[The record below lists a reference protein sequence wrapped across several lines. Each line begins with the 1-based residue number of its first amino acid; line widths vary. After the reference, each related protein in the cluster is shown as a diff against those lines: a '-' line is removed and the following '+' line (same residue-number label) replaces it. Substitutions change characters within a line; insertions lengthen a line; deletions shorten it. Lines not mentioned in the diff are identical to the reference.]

1 MKKEEFGMS
10 NEKTCIDCSH
20 CKVAKE
26 SVVKNMICF
35 CDTAASKKHAD
46 HYWRNK
52 LPCKNFDD
60 MSA

>member
-1 MKKEEFGMS
+1 MEHEE
-10 NEKTCIDCSH
+10 EKTCFDCFH

-26 SVVKNMICF
+26 SVVNGLTCF
-35 CDTAASKKHAD
+35 CEASETKKKHLD

-52 LPCKNFDD
+52 LPCKKFDD